1 MRAGAQR
8 RRTKQEIKQQKLQEE
23 QKLQEVEAKMANY
36 DKMQRDVYEQAALVA
51 EGKELWDK

>member
-36 DKMQRDVYEQAALVA
+36 DKMQQDVYE
-51 EGKELWDK
+51 